1 MCVHWPPRPND
12 LGGRGF
18 DLKIKLSDPDY
29 LCSRAF
35 LAFWEPLWQNVIK
48 ICTTSCYIPRRMP
61 E

>member
-29 LCSRAF
+29 LCSRGILGAALAKCHQNMYHF
-35 LAFWEPLWQNVIK
+35 LLQSSESAGV
-48 ICTTSCYIPRRMP
+48 SH
-61 E
+61 